1 MVADHFRRQP
11 KPRPAREQ
19 PVHRIDLEQPRRH
32 ARHLLIRRRHHDELV
47 HRLPVPPA
55 AHELGRQPVEQRRV
69 RRPLALRAKVLRRF
83 HDAGA
88 KVHLPKTVHDHPR
101 RQRVLRASNPLGQA
115 EPVAR
120 RTGGPLAKRGRQ
132 TRADLDVAWLIVLPP
147 AQHERL
153 PRRTQFAH
161 HHRRRRRLAKRC
173 QRLPCR
179 LELLLRLRLF
189 FQLGNLG
196 AVPLHLFP
204 LRRAGH
210 LNERLVRQLVRV
222 ADVRRLRHVVEQ
234 RVKLVK
240 LPLRNRVVFVVVTP
254 RAAKRQP
261 EENRRRR
268 LDAIHHGLDAVLLID
283 DASLALDRMVAVE
296 TSRHALG
303 DRRVRQQVA
312 GELLEGEPVERH
324 VVVESADH
332 PVAPRP
338 HHAAAVKAVPV
349 RVGVARGVEPVERH
363 PFAVTRRRQQLV
375 DDALVRARRCVGE
388 EGINLTR
395 SRRQTGEVEAH
406 APKQSLPVRARRGLQ
421 PGPLQLGQD
430 ESVNR
435 AAWPGGIFR
444 RGNCWPLGRDER
456 PVFLPLG
463 AL

>member
-1 MVADHFRRQP
+1 M
-11 KPRPAREQ
+11 
-19 PVHRIDLEQPRRH
+19 
-32 ARHLLIRRRHHDELV
+32 
-47 HRLPVPPA
+47 
-55 AHELGRQPVEQRRV
+55 

-88 KVHLPKTVHDHPR
+88 EVHLPKTVHDHPR
-101 RQRVLRASNPLGQA
+101 RQRVLRAGNPLGQA
-115 EPVAR
+115 ESVAR

-132 TRADLDVAWLIVLPP
+132 PGADLDVAWLIVLPP

-153 PRRTQFAH
+153 PRRTQLAH

-296 TSRHALG
+296 AGRHALG

-324 VVVESADH
+324 VVVERANH

-363 PFAVTRRRQQLV
+363 PLAVS
-375 DDALVRARRCVGE
+375 RRCQQSIDDLLE
-388 EGINLTR
+388 RTR
-395 SRRQTGEVEAH
+395 
-406 APKQSLPVRARRGLQ
+406 
-421 PGPLQLGQD
+421 
-430 ESVNR
+430 
-435 AAWPGGIFR
+435 
-444 RGNCWPLGRDER
+444 
-456 PVFLPLG
+456 
-463 AL
+463 